1 MLGVANGI
9 HDMQTVTACVSYKTV
24 LDNAQALNSDYDEI
38 KDELYFTEKSSE
50 KLFLENK
57 SLELIKSSNNYFT
70 LTPQEEHDIT
80 SKVHEVRL

>member
-1 MLGVANGI
+1 MLGVANGN

-24 LDNAQALNSDYDEI
+24 LDSTQALNSDYDEI
-38 KDELYFTEKSSE
+38 KDEQYYTDKSSE

-57 SLELIKSSNNYFT
+57 SPELTKSNNNYFT
-70 LTPQEEHDIT
+70 LTPQEEPDTT